1 MLKKLLF
8 SLIIFIVLFF
18 NYSNN
23 NSLAYDDKTTHPAL
37 TDEIAD
43 FYNLSFS
50 NKQLTS
56 QEKEWIVEGAILE
69 DTPPRWINHFYD
81 PIYQESWT
89 GEKAGN
95 IAPSTIVSWA
105 TAGLFTENPISAV
118 EWVNNQSI
126 QEKYSRYGGDRTWKK
141 VWNIT
146 LTATK
151 EAYITL
157 GYVLHLLEDQSVP
170 DHTRNDTHAHE
181 LEKIT
186 GDYGSPY
193 EEYLKKY
200 TRQTIKK
207 I

>member
-1 MLKKLLF
+1 M
-8 SLIIFIVLFF
+8 
-18 NYSNN
+18 
-23 NSLAYDDKTTHPAL
+23 
-37 TDEIAD
+37 
-43 FYNLSFS
+43 
-50 NKQLTS
+50 
-56 QEKEWIVEGAILE
+56 
-69 DTPPRWINHFYD
+69 
-81 PIYQESWT
+81 
-89 GEKAGN
+89 
-95 IAPSTIVSWA
+95 VSWA
-105 TAGLFTENPISAV
+105 TAGLFTEDPISAV
-118 EWVNNQSI
+118 EWVNNNLI

-141 VWNIT
+141 GLEYYADGNK
-146 LTATK
+146 K

-207 I
+207 DLDLANNFKKQNLIPITKQSIEDYLISLATYSNNYFFPKIRLMILNIKIRKLLEMMESLGMGRMRMGMDFYWQKLIKCGIKIN